1 MERPLKC
8 DVVYF
13 DTKPAAWNVREAFGQ
28 VPVFRFQCTK
38 AFPQRKISFRD
49 CDASFSLPRRLPF
62 FPFHFF
68 FFFRVVVLYESLNSG
83 YCRRRPNTTVPL
95 NHRFRSRSVL

>member
-13 DTKPAAWNVREAFGQ
+13 DTKPAAWNARKAFGQ

-38 AFPQRKISFRD
+38 VFQQHKISFRD

-62 FPFHFF
+62 FSFRFF
-68 FFFRVVVLYESLNSG
+68 FFFRVVVLCES
-83 YCRRRPNTTVPL
+83 Y
-95 NHRFRSRSVL
+95 

>member
-13 DTKPAAWNVREAFGQ
+13 DTKPAAWNARKAFGQ

-38 AFPQRKISFRD
+38 VFQQHKISFRD

-62 FPFHFF
+62 FSFRFF
-68 FFFRVVVLYESLNSG
+68 FSFEWLCFASHIKLWLLQEKTQYHSAAESSI
-83 YCRRRPNTTVPL
+83 
-95 NHRFRSRSVL
+95 S